1 MSKNLSAFKREF
13 VMGWIILFDLQINL
27 KLINWKLREK
37 K

>member
-1 MSKNLSAFKREF
+1 
-13 VMGWIILFDLQINL
+13 MGRIILFDLQINL